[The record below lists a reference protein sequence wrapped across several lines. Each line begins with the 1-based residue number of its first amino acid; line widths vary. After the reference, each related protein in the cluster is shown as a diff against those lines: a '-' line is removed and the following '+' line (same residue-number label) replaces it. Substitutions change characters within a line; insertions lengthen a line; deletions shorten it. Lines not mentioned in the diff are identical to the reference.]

1 MIYTKGPLVNWKG
14 QPNVQASVAGTMRPT
29 TGPVS
34 GFGMAH
40 PINHYRLG
48 RDLNTSI
55 DSRVN
60 RSTRGGNL
68 IKQMMDI
75 PGGYSVSTI
84 PTPDLRAV
92 SVSTPF
98 SMKNKTFLTDNP
110 TAETQTST
118 RCCNQE
124 DKARRRVLPANT
136 IIKPVTKYLTKAKYL
151 TTDNYTN
158 EVELKKSP
166 YYTSLQEYR
175 QDNCETFDQN
185 SYPKKSGCNCVV
197 YKPNNKQYSSQGA
210 VSSSARLLRLNVETI
225 TNSKHNYNAN
235 RLCNH
240 CDSRDTFILK
250 NKVAGCVKTS
260 PCVLDMDPRKN

>member
-1 MIYTKGPLVNWKG
+1 MIHNKRQLVNWKG
-14 QPNVQASVAGTMRPT
+14 QENVNASVAGLMRPT

-34 GFGMAH
+34 SFGMPH

-48 RDLNTSI
+48 RDLNTSVG
-55 DSRVN
+55 SRLS

-84 PTPDLRAV
+84 PSPNLNAV

-98 SMKNKTFLTDNP
+98 SMQNKGFLTDNP
-110 TAETQTST
+110 TKEVQTYT

-124 DKARRRVLPANT
+124 DKARRRTLPANT
-136 IIKPVTKYLTKAKYL
+136 IIKPVTKYITRDKDAFKKA
-151 TTDNYTN
+151 
-158 EVELKKSP
+158 P
-166 YYTSLQEYR
+166 YYTSLQQQREA
-175 QDNCETFDQN
+175 NCETFEQN
-185 SYPKKSGCNCVV
+185 EYPTIMGCKCIV
-197 YKPNNKQYSSQGA
+197 YKPNNKQYSNQGA

-225 TNSKHNYNAN
+225 TNSKFNSNT
-235 RLCNH
+235 RKLCNH

-250 NKVAGCVKTS
+250 NKVPVCTKSS
-260 PCVLDMDPRKN
+260 PCVADMDPRKN

>member
-1 MIYTKGPLVNWKG
+1 MIYPKGPLVNWKG
-14 QPNVQASVAGTMRPT
+14 LPNVQASVAGTMRPIT
-29 TGPVS
+29 APAS
-34 GFGMAH
+34 GFGMAQ
-40 PINHYRLG
+40 PIKHYRMG
-48 RDLNTSI
+48 RDVNTSI
-55 DSRVN
+55 DSRVSS
-60 RSTRGGNL
+60 STRGGNL

-84 PTPDLRAV
+84 PTPELKAV
-92 SVSTPF
+92 NVSTHF
-98 SMKNKTFLTDNP
+98 SMKNKSFLTDNP
-110 TAETQTST
+110 TAETQTYI

-136 IIKPVTKYLTKAKYL
+136 IIKPARNPKYLEK
-151 TTDNYTN
+151 DNYTN
-158 EVELKKSP
+158 EDEFKKAP

-175 QDNCETFDQN
+175 ESNCETFDQN

-225 TNSKHNYNAN
+225 TNSKHNYNKN
-235 RLCNH
+235 YLCNH

-260 PCVLDMDPRKN
+260 PCVVGIDPRKN

>member
-14 QPNVQASVAGTMRPT
+14 LPNVQASVAGTMRPT

-55 DSRVN
+55 ESRVN

-92 SVSTPF
+92 NVSTSF

-110 TAETQTST
+110 TAETQTQT

-124 DKARRRVLPANT
+124 YKAKRRVLPANT
-136 IIKPVTKYLTKAKYL
+136 IIKPVTKYLH
-151 TTDNYTN
+151 NV
-158 EVELKKSP
+158 EVEDEDEDELKKAP

-175 QDNCETFDQN
+175 ESNCQTFDQN
-185 SYPKKSGCNCVV
+185 SYPNKSGCNCVV
-197 YKPNNKQYSSQGA
+197 YKPNNKQYSNQGA
-210 VSSSARLLRLNVETI
+210 VSSGARLLRLNVETI

-240 CDSRDTFILK
+240 CDSRDRFILK
-250 NKVAGCVKTS
+250 NKVAGCVKSS
-260 PCVLDMDPRKN
+260 PCLDGIDPRKN

>member
-1 MIYTKGPLVNWKG
+1 MIHNKRQLVNWKG
-14 QPNVQASVAGTMRPT
+14 QENVNASVAGLMRPT

-34 GFGMAH
+34 TFGMPH

-48 RDLNTSI
+48 RDLNTSVG
-55 DSRVN
+55 SRLS

-84 PTPDLRAV
+84 PSPNLNAV

-98 SMKNKTFLTDNP
+98 SMQNKGFLTDNP
-110 TAETQTST
+110 TKEVQTYT

-124 DKARRRVLPANT
+124 DKARRRTLPANT
-136 IIKPVTKYLTKAKYL
+136 IIKPVTKYLTKDKY
-151 TTDNYTN
+151 TDKDAF
-158 EVELKKSP
+158 KKAP
-166 YYTSLQEYR
+166 YYTSLQQQREA
-175 QDNCETFDQN
+175 NCETFEQN
-185 SYPKKSGCNCVV
+185 EYPTNMGCKCIV
-197 YKPNNKQYSSQGA
+197 YKPNNKQYSNQGA

-225 TNSKHNYNAN
+225 TNSKFNSNT
-235 RLCNH
+235 RKLCNH

-250 NKVAGCVKTS
+250 NKVPVCTKTS
-260 PCVLDMDPRKN
+260 PCVADMDPRKN

>member
-1 MIYTKGPLVNWKG
+1 MIYPKGPLVNWKG
-14 QPNVQASVAGTMRPT
+14 LPNVHASVAGTMRPT
-29 TGPVS
+29 TAPAS
-34 GFGMAH
+34 GFGMAQ
-40 PINHYRLG
+40 PIKHYRMG

-55 DSRVN
+55 DSRVSS
-60 RSTRGGNL
+60 STRGGNL
-68 IKQMMDI
+68 IRQMMDI

-84 PTPDLRAV
+84 PTPDLKAV
-92 SVSTPF
+92 NVSTHF

-110 TAETQTST
+110 TAETQTYN

-136 IIKPVTKYLTKAKYL
+136 IIKPVRNPKYLEK
-151 TTDNYTN
+151 DNYTN
-158 EVELKKSP
+158 EDALVKAP

-175 QDNCETFDQN
+175 ESNCQTFDQN

-225 TNSKHNYNAN
+225 TNSKHNYNKN
-235 RLCNH
+235 YLCNH

-260 PCVLDMDPRKN
+260 PCVVGMDPRKN

>member
-14 QPNVQASVAGTMRPT
+14 QPNVQASVAGSMKPTMA
-29 TGPVS
+29 PVS

-48 RDLNTSI
+48 RDLNTTI
-55 DSRVN
+55 DSRVS
-60 RSTRGGNL
+60 RSSRGGNL

-84 PTPDLRAV
+84 PTPDLKAV
-92 SVSTPF
+92 NVSTSF

-110 TAETQTST
+110 TSETQTTT

-136 IIKPVTKYLTKAKYL
+136 IIKPVTKYLNN
-151 TTDNYTN
+151 DDYTN
-158 EVELKKSP
+158 KDELKKAP

-175 QDNCETFDQN
+175 QDNCETFEQN
-185 SYPKKSGCNCVV
+185 SYPKKTGCNCVV

-225 TNSKHNYNAN
+225 TNSKHNYNTN
-235 RLCNH
+235 HLCNH

-250 NKVAGCVKTS
+250 NKVASCLKTS
-260 PCVLDMDPRKN
+260 PCVVGIDQRKN

>member
-14 QPNVQASVAGTMRPT
+14 LPNVQASVAGTMRPT
-29 TGPVS
+29 TAPVS

-55 DSRVN
+55 ESRVN

-92 SVSTPF
+92 NVSTSF

-110 TAETQTST
+110 TDETQRQT
-118 RCCNQE
+118 RCCNKE
-124 DKARRRVLPANT
+124 YKAKRRVLPANT
-136 IIKPVTKYLTKAKYL
+136 LVCLL
-151 TTDNYTN
+151 
-158 EVELKKSP
+158 ELAFHFGK
-166 YYTSLQEYR
+166 
-175 QDNCETFDQN
+175 
-185 SYPKKSGCNCVV
+185 
-197 YKPNNKQYSSQGA
+197 
-210 VSSSARLLRLNVETI
+210 
-225 TNSKHNYNAN
+225 
-235 RLCNH
+235 
-240 CDSRDTFILK
+240 
-250 NKVAGCVKTS
+250 
-260 PCVLDMDPRKN
+260 

>member
-14 QPNVQASVAGTMRPT
+14 IPNVKASVAGTMRPT

-34 GFGMAH
+34 GFGMPH

-55 DSRVN
+55 ESRVN

-84 PTPDLRAV
+84 PSPDLRAV

-110 TAETQTST
+110 TAETQTLT

-124 DKARRRVLPANT
+124 NKARRRVLPANT
-136 IIKPVTKYLTKAKYL
+136 IIKPVTKYLTK
-151 TTDNYTN
+151 DDS
-158 EVELKKSP
+158 LKAP

-175 QDNCETFDQN
+175 EDNCETFDQN
-185 SYPKKSGCNCVV
+185 SYPNNSGCNCVV
-197 YKPNNKQYSSQGA
+197 YKPNNKQYSNQGA
-210 VSSSARLLRLNVETI
+210 VSSGARLLRLNVETI
-225 TNSKHNYNAN
+225 TNSKYNYNAN

-240 CDSRDTFILK
+240 CDSRDRFILK

-260 PCVLDMDPRKN
+260 PCVLGMDPRKN